1 MVDSQGVFTPAE
13 LSYLRSQPL
22 GRLGTLLPGG
32 APQLSPVGFFVDEAT
47 GVIDVRGHSL
57 GASRKFRNVEADP
70 RVSFVVDDV
79 PDPRDWKPRG
89 VEIRGRAEAL
99 RDAAGGPAW
108 ASPEVIR
115 IRAERIISWGIETD
129 SYGASRR
136 DVQR

>member
-1 MVDSQGVFTPAE
+1 MTDTQGVFTDGE
-13 LSYLRSQPL
+13 LEYLRSQPL

-32 APQLSPVGFFVDEAT
+32 APQLSPVGFSVDEAG
-47 GVIDVRGHSL
+47 GVIEIRGHSL

-79 PDPRDWKPRG
+79 PDPRDWQPRG

-99 RDAAGGPAW
+99 REVAGGESW

-115 IRAERIISWGIETD
+115 IHPERIISWGVTTG
-129 SYGASRR
+129 SYQASRR